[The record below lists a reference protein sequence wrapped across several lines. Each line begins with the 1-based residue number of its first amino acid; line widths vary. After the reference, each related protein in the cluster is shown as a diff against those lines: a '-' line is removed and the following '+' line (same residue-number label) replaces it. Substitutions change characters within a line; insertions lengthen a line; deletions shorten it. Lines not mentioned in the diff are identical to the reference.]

1 MKIKIETTIKLDDYD
16 VNAVKTYMA
25 DLGVEDETLREF
37 IKSHCIAWIHGFIQE
52 TNSQYG
58 E

>member
-1 MKIKIETTIKLDDYD
+1 MKIKIETTIELDDYD
-16 VNAVKTYMA
+16 INAVKSYME
-25 DLGVEDETLREF
+25 DLGYVNENLRDF
-37 IKSHCIAWIHGFIQE
+37 IKSHCISWAHAFVQE